1 MLSVPGVAVLWLCDT
16 GCSGVL
22 SWCWVAVGAP
32 GLLPRY
38 FGVLSWCW
46 VAVDTD

>member
-32 GLLPRY
+32 GLLTPDIL
-38 FGVLSWCW
+38 GCSPG
-46 VAVDTD
+46 AG